1 MSPGPGPSASQQVER
16 GFRAPILVT
25 QPSCLAEFCG
35 PSLLPSLFVVWFAF
49 LRSIFSPT
57 SFLLRLSCCFCLSC
71 PLRAYSLL
79 PTVFSPPSFLPSF
92 VFFLLPSFSFRSQTS
107 LLSLSFALMRR
118 GGQSVGGA
126 RRARGSCYSEHSAR
140 QLGCVTRV
148 GARNPRSTCCD
159 AEGPIE

>member
-1 MSPGPGPSASQQVER
+1 MER

-57 SFLLRLSCCFCLSC
+57 SFLLRLSCCFCLFC

-92 VFFLLPSFSFRSQTS
+92 LRLFPAPFFFFPLPNLSSLVVVRSNEKGGSVSRRRPTAQGELLLGALGQATRLCYEGRRPKSSFH
-107 LLSLSFALMRR
+107 LLRRR
-118 GGQSVGGA
+118 GT
-126 RRARGSCYSEHSAR
+126 Y
-140 QLGCVTRV
+140 
-148 GARNPRSTCCD
+148 
-159 AEGPIE
+159 